1 LSDQNIPKL
10 KLVDAESLLVTLL
23 PPIEYIVDSLI
34 APGLYLLVGDSKIGK
49 SWLTLL
55 LCLKVSLG
63 KPFLGLPTKQGEVL
77 YLCLE
82 DNYNRLQNRLFEI
95 TDIAH
100 RNLKLAIKANDLTNG
115 LVYQI
120 QDFMADYPNAKLIV
134 IDTLQKVR
142 GISYDNSGAYAADY
156 RDMGILKELADKYKI
171 TLLLIHHTSKRPN
184 EKGDPFKKISGT
196 MALMGASDGCFIM
209 TKEDYMSKRAM
220 LTVTGRDIESRS
232 FSTIQNNN
240 FIWEMERVIGAAEIW
255 KLTEPPVIGA
265 VEQFMKDRADWTG
278 TASEL
283 AASLEMYLK
292 ESMAPH
298 SMMAAINRFHMNLAD
313 NGILYET
320 KRTSQQRIV
329 TLMKPLPVMDSDE
342 ADNALDSR

>member
-1 LSDQNIPKL
+1 MTDTNIPKL
-10 KLVDAESLLVTLL
+10 KLVDAESLLVTPL
-23 PPIEYIVDSLI
+23 PPIEYIVESLI

-63 KPFLGLPTKQGEVL
+63 EPFLSFPTKQGEVL

-95 TDIAH
+95 TDVAH
-100 RNLKLAIKANDLTNG
+100 RNLKLAIKAQDISSG

-120 QDFMADYPNAKLIV
+120 QDFMNDYPNAKLVV

-142 GISYDNSGAYAADY
+142 GVSYDTSGAYAADY

-171 TLLLIHHTSKRPN
+171 TLMLVHHTSKRPN

-196 MALMGASDGCFIM
+196 MAIMGASDGCFIM
-209 TKEDYMSKRAM
+209 TKEDHSSKRAM

-232 FSTIQNNN
+232 FSIIQNQN
-240 FIWEMERVIGAAEIW
+240 FIWEMERPLLPAEIR

-283 AASLEMYLK
+283 ASSLEIYLK

-313 NGILYET
+313 KGILYET

-329 TLMKPLPVMDSDE
+329 TLLKSLPIIGSTGD
-342 ADNALDSR
+342 